1 MTPLVRIRSLTGYV
15 PLVLELGGDPFAL
28 LDAQHISRDLLGDE
42 EAVVP
47 YASVIRLLETTAIA
61 TGRRDF
67 GLLMSRRQ
75 GIEILGPLALVVR
88 NAATVREGLASLA
101 SHLHIYSPAIA
112 LYVEAED
119 SRHVRYVID
128 INVPGVP
135 QRSQAMDLSLAIM
148 NAIVALAAGKDFRAD
163 CVMFRHDAEAPDAAY
178 RAVFQCPARFDQGL
192 DALVFHRDYL
202 DRRIDQNDPLL
213 RRTIESYVANVL
225 AARPMDL
232 PGQVE
237 VFVRRLLPTRE
248 CTLQTIAGHVS
259 MHCRTLQRRLEEEGK
274 SFAGIVDEI
283 RRDRALLYLAQR
295 QMPLS
300 QVAGLL
306 GYSEQSSFNRAC
318 LRWFDVTPLTIRRG
332 LLRARVEGT
341 PFPTAAQ
348 RKIQNLEARDT
359 SAARGGLR

>member
-259 MHCRTLQRRLEEEGK
+259 MHCRTLQRRPGTQARDVERQERDRDRRLG
-274 SFAGIVDEI
+274 
-283 RRDRALLYLAQR
+283 RRDAARAGELAR
-295 QMPLS
+295 EPDH
-300 QVAGLL
+300 
-306 GYSEQSSFNRAC
+306 RP
-318 LRWFDVTPLTIRRG
+318 R
-332 LLRARVEGT
+332 RARRCDDRAGPAVPGRPRAHPRGEQRVRE
-341 PFPTAAQ
+341 AAGVH
-348 RKIQNLEARDT
+348 RTVPADAPRPVPPRPDL
-359 SAARGGLR
+359 GVHP